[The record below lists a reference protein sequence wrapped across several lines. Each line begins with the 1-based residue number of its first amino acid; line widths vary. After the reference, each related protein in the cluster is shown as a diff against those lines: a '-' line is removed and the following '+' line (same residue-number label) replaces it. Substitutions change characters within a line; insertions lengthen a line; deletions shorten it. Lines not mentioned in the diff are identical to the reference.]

1 MYSKKAFTFFF
12 TTILFAGLLYGFGAK
27 AVAVGDFVNFQVDEE
42 FEKDANSQ
50 VQAVLIKTSPNLY
63 FYIEKK
69 WWDAQVLAKQDEILT
84 NLNSL
89 SLEFDNNIYPTLTS
103 VFGTEWKP
111 GVDGDNKITIL
122 LHSMKEGIGGYFRS
136 TDEYLKLQVP
146 NSNEKEMIYLPISQ
160 IENNYKLKIFL
171 AHEFV
176 HLITFNQKDR
186 ILGVSE
192 EVWLNEARA
201 EYAITVLGYNNSYIG
216 SNLQLRVKDFLEK
229 PSDSVVEWQNGKYD
243 YAVINLFMN
252 YLVDHYGINI
262 LQDSLKSKLVG
273 IPSINEVLQKN
284 GYQEDFAQIFTEWT
298 ITLIV
303 NDCQINLKYCYLNNS
318 LDNLKINPTLIF
330 LPISGDS
337 SLSVTNVTKNWSG
350 NWQKIIGGSGDL
362 KLKFSSLLGLDFKVP
377 YIIFDKSNNYTIN
390 FLNLDKNQ
398 EGEINI
404 EDFGSKYNS
413 LIIIPSLQTKISKF
427 NGFESTYPY
436 TFIVSITGAVQ
447 DSDQALIQSLLD
459 QIDSLKKQIA
469 AILASNGTSRNDDI
483 SCTALNNNLYFGISN
498 SSAVTCLQQFL
509 KTQGQDI
516 YPEGLVT
523 GVFGNLT
530 KSAVIRFQEK
540 YYVQILIPLGL
551 TKGTGFV
558 GSSTRLRINQLNSC
572 KINEECF

>member
-1 MYSKKAFTFFF
+1 MNNKKIFKFFF
-12 TTILFAGLLYGFGAK
+12 TIILFAGLLYGFGAK
-27 AVAVGDFVNFQVDEE
+27 AVAVGDFVTFQVDEE
-42 FEKDANSQ
+42 FEKDSNSQ

-63 FYIEKK
+63 FYIEKN
-69 WWDAQVLAKQDEILT
+69 WWDAQVLAKQDEIIT

-136 TDEYLKLQVP
+136 TDEYLKLQIP

-160 IENNYKLKIFL
+160 IENNYKLKIYL

-201 EYAITVLGYNNSYIG
+201 EYAITILGYNNSYIG

-229 PSDSVVEWQNGKYD
+229 PSDSVVEWQDGKYD
-243 YAVINLFMN
+243 YAVINLFIN